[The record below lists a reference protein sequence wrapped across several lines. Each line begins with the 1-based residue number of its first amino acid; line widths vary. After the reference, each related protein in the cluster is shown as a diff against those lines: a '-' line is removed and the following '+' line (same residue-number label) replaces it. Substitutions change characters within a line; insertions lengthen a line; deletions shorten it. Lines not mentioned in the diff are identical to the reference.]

1 MASTINCQNCFQ
13 QKLEQRR
20 WMAKQAAKRVQWALA
35 ASEDAPIEEE
45 EGEEIACDACE
56 QAFDRMSAAERKR
69 KAVENSKASSLA
81 TASAAIPAD
90 IFWQWLATQP
100 KAAGPATPLEQRDA
114 PEE

>member
-1 MASTINCQNCFQ
+1 MAFTINCQNCFQ

-35 ASEDAPIEEE
+35 ASEDAPTEEE
-45 EGEEIACDACE
+45 EEEIACDACE
-56 QAFDRMSAAERKR
+56 QAFDKMSAAERKR
-69 KAVENSKASSLA
+69 KADENSKASSLA

-90 IFWQWLATQP
+90 IYWRWLATQP
-100 KAAGPATPLEQRDA
+100 RATGPATPLEQRDA